1 MYLKYFVFKTIMY
14 SLTKGGY
21 RVFSVKN
28 FRLPKNSG
36 EMSEM

>member
-14 SLTKGGY
+14 SLRKGY